1 MVVPVTDG
9 ELLLVRNVRRAGWEF
24 PGGQIEQG
32 ESPEEAARRELLEE
46 AGALVD
52 DLKPLCWYT
61 VTNGVN
67 SSKGIVYIAYVLAV
81 GKPSDVQEIAEVK
94 SFGKPPAEL
103 SFKDGFI
110 ELVFKL
116 MEGSSP

>member
-1 MVVPVTDG
+1 
-9 ELLLVRNVRRAGWEF
+9 
-24 PGGQIEQG
+24 
-32 ESPEEAARRELLEE
+32 
-46 AGALVD
+46 
-52 DLKPLCWYT
+52 
-61 VTNGVN
+61 
-67 SSKGIVYIAYVLAV
+67 VLAV